1 MDWQDKCALARV
13 RLLVLQELTDLGVKP
28 TAAQLRKALQPVL
41 CDLGPAAGDRRAGR
55 GRPRDVAGRFVERS
69 STAGPRAL
77 MPTPPGRPGRAA
89 AVDNKTT

>member
-41 CDLGPAAGDRRAGR
+41 CDLGPAAVDRRAGR
-55 GRPRDVAGRFVERS
+55 GRPRDSGGRYIGG
-69 STAGPRAL
+69 STPACPRAL